1 MYNKII
7 IFIINVYWYTMKIA
21 LFIYM
26 KFFVNTF
33 NKIGLVI
40 QNIKKCIKQYQP
52 NILIIHNSK
61 ITYDYCNT
69 FSKSD
74 IKFDYIVYK
83 TLYDNKNCIFLSD
96 NIKNIIEIKNKSI
109 TLEPSNYEFIMV
121 LIKTGDKSYDIS
133 NILKSLNNYYY
144 IDGAILFNKRF
155 IEWISLYHLNI
166 VLENPEII
174 IMDKTVKEFILSPT
188 QSILLKK
195 DSYEIIEK

>member
-1 MYNKII
+1 MYDKII
-7 IFIINVYWYTMKIA
+7 IFIINVYWFTMKIL

-33 NKIGLVI
+33 NKIALVI
-40 QNIKKCIKQYQP
+40 QNIKKCIKHYQP
-52 NILIIHNSK
+52 NILIVHNSK

-69 FSKSD
+69 FSKKD

-96 NIKNIIEIKNKSI
+96 NIENIIEIKNKSI

-144 IDGAILFNKRF
+144 IDGAILFNKKF

>member
-33 NKIGLVI
+33 NKIALVI

>member
-7 IFIINVYWYTMKIA
+7 IFIINVYWFTMKIL

-26 KFFVNTF
+26 KYFVNTF
-33 NKIGLVI
+33 NKIALVI
-40 QNIKKCIKQYQP
+40 QNIKKCIKQYEP

-74 IKFDYIVYK
+74 IKYDYIVYK

-96 NIKNIIEIKNKSI
+96 NIENIIEIKNKSI

-121 LIKTGDKSYDIS
+121 LIKTSDKSYDIS

-144 IDGAILFNKRF
+144 IDGAILFNKKF

>member
-1 MYNKII
+1 
-7 IFIINVYWYTMKIA
+7 
-21 LFIYM
+21 M

-33 NKIGLVI
+33 NKIALVI